1 MNIALFGGAF
11 NPIHK
16 AHTTLAENV
25 LRECNI
31 DQVLF
36 MPTFISPHKSMEFA
50 VPFQHRVNMCKIAT
64 KGNEKFFVSTLE
76 ENFKGKSYT
85 FKTLKELKKL
95 YPNDNLFL
103 VTGADMYLTFL
114 QWKNPDE
121 IFSLATLIT
130 CPRDDGDYN
139 SLIEYSKVIEKHRG
153 KSLILKEP
161 IMELSS
167 TLVRDDVKKA
177 YLNNLIDKDVYEY
190 IKDNN
195 LYGVK

>member
-16 AHTTLAENV
+16 AHTTLAEKV
-25 LRECNI
+25 LKECNI
-31 DQVLF
+31 DRVIF

-64 KGNEKFFVSTLE
+64 KSNDKFFVSTLE
-76 ENFKGKSYT
+76 ENFNGKSYT
-85 FKTLKELKKL
+85 FQTLRELKVL

-121 IFSLATLIT
+121 IFKLATLIT
-130 CPRDDGDYN
+130 CPRDDDDFK
-139 SLIEYSKVIEKHRG
+139 SLIEYSKVIENHNG
-153 KSLILKEP
+153 KSIILREP
-161 IMELSS
+161 IMDLSS
-167 TLVRDDVKKA
+167 TLVREDVKEA
-177 YLNNLIDKDVYEY
+177 YLKDLIDKEVYEY
-190 IKDNN
+190 IKINN
-195 LYGVK
+195 LYGVN

>member
-25 LRECNI
+25 LSECDI
-31 DQVLF
+31 DQVIF

-64 KGNEKFFVSTLE
+64 KDNDKFFVSTLE
-76 ENFKGKSYT
+76 ENFNGKSYT
-85 FKTLKELKKL
+85 FQTLKELKKI

-121 IFSLATLIT
+121 IFRLATLIT
-130 CPRDDGDYN
+130 CPRDDGDFK
-139 SLIEYSKVIEKHRG
+139 SLIEYSKVIEKHNG
-153 KSLILKEP
+153 KSIILKEP
-161 IMELSS
+161 IMDLSS
-167 TLVRDDVKKA
+167 TLVREDVKDA
-177 YLNNLIDKDVYEY
+177 YMNNLIDQEVYEY